1 MKTILVTGSSSGIG
15 KSTAIKF
22 AKAGWNV
29 ICWGRRFKKMESWK
43 KKFSAIDQKRIFL
56 QCVDVMSENQVR
68 EAVQLIP
75 EKFKVIDLLVNNA
88 GLALGKSPIHKGLIK
103 DWEQMID
110 TNLKGLLYVTKII
123 SLDMVNRKSG
133 QIINIGSIAGKE
145 TYPDGNVYNATKF
158 AVDALTRAMRQD
170 LSQHQIRVSQISPG
184 MVETEFSEVR
194 FHGDKKKA
202 QQVYKNMSPL
212 MANDVADLIYYISN
226 TPSHVNVA
234 DVLILPTQQASA
246 TIVTRNS
253 QAEIGS

>member
-68 EAVQLIP
+68 DAVQLIP
-75 EKFKVIDLLVNNA
+75 EKFKVIDLLVNNV

>member
-15 KSTAIKF
+15 KSTAVKF

-68 EAVQLIP
+68 DAVQLIP

>member
-22 AKAGWNV
+22 VKAGWNV
-29 ICWGRRFKKMESWK
+29 ISWSRRFKKMEAWK
-43 KKFSAIDQKRIFL
+43 NNLPLTHQKRIFL
-56 QCVDVMSENQVR
+56 QCVDVMSANQVTK
-68 EAVQLIP
+68 AIQLIP
-75 EKFKVIDLLVNNA
+75 ENFKVIDLLVNNA
-88 GLALGKSPIHKGLIK
+88 GLALGKSPIHEGLIK

-110 TNLKGLLYVTKII
+110 TNLKGLLYVTKVI
-123 SLDMVNRKSG
+123 SQEMVNRKSG

-194 FHGDKKKA
+194 FHGNKKKA
-202 QQVYKNMSPL
+202 QQVYKDMSPL
-212 MANDVADLIYYISN
+212 KANDIADLIYYISN
-226 TPSHVNVA
+226 TPLHVNVA

-246 TIVTRNS
+246 TIIARNS
-253 QAEIGS
+253 NN

>member
-22 AKAGWNV
+22 VKAGWNV
-29 ICWGRRFKKMESWK
+29 VSWGRRFKKMEAWK
-43 KKFSAIDQKRIFL
+43 NSLPLTDQKRIFI
-56 QCVDVMSENQVR
+56 QCVDVMSASQVT
-68 EAVQLIP
+68 EAIQLIP
-75 EKFKVIDLLVNNA
+75 ENFKVIDLLVNNA
-88 GLALGKSPIHKGLIK
+88 GLALGKSPIHEGLIK

-110 TNLKGLLYVTKII
+110 TNLKGLLYVTKVI
-123 SLDMVNRKSG
+123 SPEMVNRKSG

-158 AVDALTRAMRQD
+158 AVDALTRGMRQD

-212 MANDVADLIYYISN
+212 KANDIADLIYYISN

-246 TIVTRNS
+246 TIIARNS
-253 QAEIGS
+253 NN

>member
-22 AKAGWNV
+22 VKAGWNV
-29 ICWGRRFKKMESWK
+29 VSWGRRFKKMEAWK
-43 KKFSAIDQKRIFL
+43 NNLPLTDQKRIFI
-56 QCVDVMSENQVR
+56 QCVDVMSASQVT
-68 EAVQLIP
+68 EAIQLIP
-75 EKFKVIDLLVNNA
+75 ENFKVIDLLVNNA
-88 GLALGKSPIHKGLIK
+88 GLALGKSPIHEGLIK

-110 TNLKGLLYVTKII
+110 TNLKGLLYVTKVI
-123 SLDMVNRKSG
+123 SPEMVNRKSG

-158 AVDALTRAMRQD
+158 AVDALTRGMRQD

-212 MANDVADLIYYISN
+212 KANDIADLIYYISN

-246 TIVTRNS
+246 TIIARNS
-253 QAEIGS
+253 NN

>member
-22 AKAGWNV
+22 VKAGWNV
-29 ICWGRRFKKMESWK
+29 ICWGRRFKKMEAWK
-43 KKFSAIDQKRIFL
+43 NKLPEIDQKRIFL
-56 QCVDVMSENQVR
+56 QGVDVMSENQVT
-68 EAVQLIP
+68 EAIQLIP

-110 TNLKGLLYVTKII
+110 TNLKGLLYVTKMI
-123 SLDMVNRKSG
+123 SLDMVDRKSG

-145 TYPDGNVYNATKF
+145 TYPDGNVYNAIKF

-170 LSQHQIRVSQISPG
+170 LSQHQIRVSQICPG

-212 MANDVADLIYYISN
+212 KANDIADLIFYVSN
-226 TPSHVNVA
+226 TPTHVNVA
-234 DVLILPTQQASA
+234 DVLILPAQQASA
-246 TIVTRNS
+246 SIVTRDSNN
-253 QAEIGS
+253 

>member
-15 KSTAIKF
+15 KSTAVKF

-56 QCVDVMSENQVR
+56 QCVDVMSENQVT
-68 EAVQLIP
+68 EALHLIP
-75 EKFKVIDLLVNNA
+75 EKFKVIDLLINNA

>member
-22 AKAGWNV
+22 VKAGWNV
-29 ICWGRRFKKMESWK
+29 VSWGRRFKKMEAWK
-43 KKFSAIDQKRIFL
+43 NNLPLTDQKRIFI
-56 QCVDVMSENQVR
+56 QCVDVMSASQVT
-68 EAVQLIP
+68 EAIQLIP
-75 EKFKVIDLLVNNA
+75 ENFKVIDLLVNNA
-88 GLALGKSPIHKGLIK
+88 GLALGKSPIHEGLIK

-110 TNLKGLLYVTKII
+110 TNLKGLLYVTKVI
-123 SLDMVNRKSG
+123 SPEMVNRKSG

-158 AVDALTRAMRQD
+158 AVDALTRGMRQD

-194 FHGDKKKA
+194 FQGDKKKA

-212 MANDVADLIYYISN
+212 KANDIADLIYYISN

-246 TIVTRNS
+246 TIIARNS
-253 QAEIGS
+253 NN

>member
-22 AKAGWNV
+22 VKAGWNV
-29 ICWGRRFKKMESWK
+29 VSWGRRFKKMEAWK
-43 KKFSAIDQKRIFL
+43 NNLPLTDQKRIFI
-56 QCVDVMSENQVR
+56 QCVDVMSASQVT
-68 EAVQLIP
+68 EAIQLIP
-75 EKFKVIDLLVNNA
+75 ENFKVIDLLVNNA
-88 GLALGKSPIHKGLIK
+88 GLALGKSPIHEGLIK

-110 TNLKGLLYVTKII
+110 TNLKGLLYVTKVI
-123 SLDMVNRKSG
+123 SPEMVNRKSG

-158 AVDALTRAMRQD
+158 AVDALTRGMRQD

-184 MVETEFSEVR
+184 MVETEFSEIR
-194 FHGDKKKA
+194 FHGDKEKA
-202 QQVYKNMSPL
+202 EKVYKNMSPL
-212 MANDVADLIYYISN
+212 KAHDIADLIYYISN

-246 TIVTRNS
+246 TIIARNS
-253 QAEIGS
+253 NN

>member
-22 AKAGWNV
+22 VKAGWNV
-29 ICWGRRFKKMESWK
+29 ISWSRRFKKMETWK
-43 KKFSAIDQKRIFL
+43 NNLPLTDQKRIFL
-56 QCVDVMSENQVR
+56 QCVDVMSANQVTK
-68 EAVQLIP
+68 AIQLIP
-75 EKFKVIDLLVNNA
+75 ENFKVIDLLVNNA
-88 GLALGKSPIHKGLIK
+88 GLALGKSPIHEGLIK

-110 TNLKGLLYVTKII
+110 TNLKGLLYVTKVI
-123 SLDMVNRKSG
+123 SQEMVNRKSG

-194 FHGDKKKA
+194 FHGNKKKA
-202 QQVYKNMSPL
+202 QQVYKDMSPL
-212 MANDVADLIYYISN
+212 EANDIADLIYYISN
-226 TPSHVNVA
+226 TPLHVNVA

-246 TIVTRNS
+246 MIVARNS
-253 QAEIGS
+253 NN

>member
-22 AKAGWNV
+22 VKAGWNV
-29 ICWGRRFKKMESWK
+29 ISWSRRFKKMEAWK
-43 KKFSAIDQKRIFL
+43 NNLPLTHQKRIFL
-56 QCVDVMSENQVR
+56 QCVDVMSANQVTK
-68 EAVQLIP
+68 AIQLIP
-75 EKFKVIDLLVNNA
+75 ENFKVIDLLVNNA
-88 GLALGKSPIHKGLIK
+88 GLALGKSPIHEGLIK

-110 TNLKGLLYVTKII
+110 TNLKGLLYVTKVI
-123 SLDMVNRKSG
+123 SQEMVNRKSG

-194 FHGDKKKA
+194 FHGNKKKA
-202 QQVYKNMSPL
+202 QQVYKDMSPL
-212 MANDVADLIYYISN
+212 KANDIADLIYYISN
-226 TPSHVNVA
+226 TPLHVNVA

-246 TIVTRNS
+246 MIVARNS
-253 QAEIGS
+253 NN

>member
-22 AKAGWNV
+22 AQAGWNV

-56 QCVDVMSENQVR
+56 QCVDVMSENQVTD
-68 EAVQLIP
+68 AVQLIP

>member
-22 AKAGWNV
+22 VKAGWNV
-29 ICWGRRFKKMESWK
+29 VSWGRRFKKMEAWK
-43 KKFSAIDQKRIFL
+43 NNLPLTDQKRIFI
-56 QCVDVMSENQVR
+56 QCVDVRSASQVT
-68 EAVQLIP
+68 EAIQLIP
-75 EKFKVIDLLVNNA
+75 ENFKVIDLLVNNA
-88 GLALGKSPIHKGLIK
+88 GLALGKSPIHEGLIK

-110 TNLKGLLYVTKII
+110 TNLKGLLYVTKVI
-123 SLDMVNRKSG
+123 SPEMVNRKSG

-158 AVDALTRAMRQD
+158 AVDALTRGMRQD

-212 MANDVADLIYYISN
+212 KANDIADLIYYISN

-246 TIVTRNS
+246 TIIARNS
-253 QAEIGS
+253 NN

>member
-1 MKTILVTGSSSGIG
+1 MKTFLVTGSRSGIG

-22 AKAGWNV
+22 VKAGWNV
-29 ICWGRRFKKMESWK
+29 VSWGRRFKKMEAWK
-43 KKFSAIDQKRIFL
+43 NNLPLTDQKRIFI
-56 QCVDVMSENQVR
+56 QCVDVMSASQVT
-68 EAVQLIP
+68 EAIQLIP
-75 EKFKVIDLLVNNA
+75 ENFKVIDLLVNNA
-88 GLALGKSPIHKGLIK
+88 GLALGKSPIHEGLIK

-110 TNLKGLLYVTKII
+110 TNLKGLLYVTKVI
-123 SLDMVNRKSG
+123 SPEMVNRKSG

-158 AVDALTRAMRQD
+158 AVDALTRGMRQD

-212 MANDVADLIYYISN
+212 KANDIADLIYYISN

-246 TIVTRNS
+246 TIIAINS
-253 QAEIGS
+253 NN

>member
-22 AKAGWNV
+22 VKAGWNV
-29 ICWGRRFKKMESWK
+29 VSWGRRFKKMEAWK
-43 KKFSAIDQKRIFL
+43 NNLPLTDQKRIFI
-56 QCVDVMSENQVR
+56 QCVDVMSASQVT
-68 EAVQLIP
+68 EAIQLIP
-75 EKFKVIDLLVNNA
+75 ENFKVIDLLVNNA
-88 GLALGKSPIHKGLIK
+88 GLALGKSPIHEGLIK

-158 AVDALTRAMRQD
+158 AVDALTRGMRQD

-212 MANDVADLIYYISN
+212 KANDIADLIYYISN

-246 TIVTRNS
+246 TIIARNS
-253 QAEIGS
+253 NN

>member
-68 EAVQLIP
+68 DAVQLIP

>member
-22 AKAGWNV
+22 VKAGWNV
-29 ICWGRRFKKMESWK
+29 VSWGRRFKKMEAWK
-43 KKFSAIDQKRIFL
+43 NNLPLTDQKRIFI
-56 QCVDVMSENQVR
+56 QCVDVMSASQVT
-68 EAVQLIP
+68 EAIQLIP
-75 EKFKVIDLLVNNA
+75 ENFKVIDLLVNNA
-88 GLALGKSPIHKGLIK
+88 GLALGKSPIHEGLIK

-110 TNLKGLLYVTKII
+110 TNLKGLLYVTKVI
-123 SLDMVNRKSG
+123 SPEMVNRKSG

-158 AVDALTRAMRQD
+158 AVDALTRGMRQD

-212 MANDVADLIYYISN
+212 KANDIADLIYYISN
-226 TPSHVNVA
+226 TPLHVNVA

-246 TIVTRNS
+246 TIIARNS
-253 QAEIGS
+253 NN

>member
-22 AKAGWNV
+22 VKAGWNV
-29 ICWGRRFKKMESWK
+29 VSWGRRFKKMEAWK
-43 KKFSAIDQKRIFL
+43 NNLPLTDQKRIFI
-56 QCVDVMSENQVR
+56 QCVDVMSASQVT
-68 EAVQLIP
+68 EAIQLIP
-75 EKFKVIDLLVNNA
+75 ENFKVIDLLVNNA
-88 GLALGKSPIHKGLIK
+88 GLALGKSPIHEGLIK

-110 TNLKGLLYVTKII
+110 TNLKGLLYVTKVI
-123 SLDMVNRKSG
+123 SPEMVNRKSG

-158 AVDALTRAMRQD
+158 AVDALTRGMRQD

-202 QQVYKNMSPL
+202 QKVYKNMSPL
-212 MANDVADLIYYISN
+212 KANDIADLIYYISN

-246 TIVTRNS
+246 TIIARNS
-253 QAEIGS
+253 NN

>member
-22 AKAGWNV
+22 VKAGWNV
-29 ICWGRRFKKMESWK
+29 ISWGRRFKKMEAWK
-43 KKFSAIDQKRIFL
+43 NNLPLTDQKRIFI
-56 QCVDVMSENQVR
+56 QCVDVMSASQVT
-68 EAVQLIP
+68 EAIQLIP
-75 EKFKVIDLLVNNA
+75 KNFKVIDLLVNNA
-88 GLALGKSPIHKGLIK
+88 GLALGKSPIHEGLIK

-110 TNLKGLLYVTKII
+110 TNLKGLLYVTKVI
-123 SLDMVNRKSG
+123 SPEMVNRKSG

-158 AVDALTRAMRQD
+158 AVDALTRGMRQD

-212 MANDVADLIYYISN
+212 KANDIADLIYYISN

-246 TIVTRNS
+246 TIIARNS
-253 QAEIGS
+253 NN

>member
-56 QCVDVMSENQVR
+56 QCVDVMSENQVT
-68 EAVQLIP
+68 EALHLIP

-212 MANDVADLIYYISN
+212 TANDVADLIYYISN

>member
-56 QCVDVMSENQVR
+56 QCVDVMSENQVTK
-68 EAVQLIP
+68 AVQLIP

>member
-1 MKTILVTGSSSGIG
+1 
-15 KSTAIKF
+15 
-22 AKAGWNV
+22 
-29 ICWGRRFKKMESWK
+29 
-43 KKFSAIDQKRIFL
+43 
-56 QCVDVMSENQVR
+56 
-68 EAVQLIP
+68 
-75 EKFKVIDLLVNNA
+75 
-88 GLALGKSPIHKGLIK
+88 
-103 DWEQMID
+103 
-110 TNLKGLLYVTKII
+110 
-123 SLDMVNRKSG
+123 
-133 QIINIGSIAGKE
+133 
-145 TYPDGNVYNATKF
+145 
-158 AVDALTRAMRQD
+158 
-170 LSQHQIRVSQISPG
+170 

>member
-68 EAVQLIP
+68 DAVQLIP

-170 LSQHQIRVSQISPG
+170 VSQHQIRVSQISPG

>member
-22 AKAGWNV
+22 VKAGWNV
-29 ICWGRRFKKMESWK
+29 ISWSRRFKKMETWK
-43 KKFSAIDQKRIFL
+43 NNLPLTDQKRIFL
-56 QCVDVMSENQVR
+56 QCVDVMSANQVTK
-68 EAVQLIP
+68 AIQLIP
-75 EKFKVIDLLVNNA
+75 ENFKVIDLLVNNA
-88 GLALGKSPIHKGLIK
+88 GLALGKSPIHEGLIK

-110 TNLKGLLYVTKII
+110 TNLKGLLYVTKVI
-123 SLDMVNRKSG
+123 SQEMVNRKSG

-194 FHGDKKKA
+194 FHGNKKKA
-202 QQVYKNMSPL
+202 QQVYKDMSPL
-212 MANDVADLIYYISN
+212 EANDIADLIYYISN
-226 TPSHVNVA
+226 TPLHVNVA

-246 TIVTRNS
+246 TIIARNS
-253 QAEIGS
+253 NN

>member
-68 EAVQLIP
+68 DAVQLIP

-246 TIVTRNS
+246 TIITRNS

>member
-22 AKAGWNV
+22 VKAGWNV
-29 ICWGRRFKKMESWK
+29 ISWSRRFKKMETWK
-43 KKFSAIDQKRIFL
+43 NNLPLTDQKRIFL
-56 QCVDVMSENQVR
+56 QCVDVMSANQVTK
-68 EAVQLIP
+68 AIQMIP
-75 EKFKVIDLLVNNA
+75 ENFKVIDLLVNNA
-88 GLALGKSPIHKGLIK
+88 GLALGKSPIHEGLIK

-110 TNLKGLLYVTKII
+110 TNLKGLLYVTKVI
-123 SLDMVNRKSG
+123 SQEMVNRKSG

-194 FHGDKKKA
+194 FHGNKKKA
-202 QQVYKNMSPL
+202 QQLYKDMSPL
-212 MANDVADLIYYISN
+212 EANDIAVLIYSISN
-226 TPSHVNVA
+226 TPLHVNVA

-246 TIVTRNS
+246 TIIARNS
-253 QAEIGS
+253 NN

>member
-22 AKAGWNV
+22 VKAGWNV
-29 ICWGRRFKKMESWK
+29 ISWSRRFKKMETWK
-43 KKFSAIDQKRIFL
+43 NNLPLTDQKRIFL
-56 QCVDVMSENQVR
+56 QCVDVMSANQVTK
-68 EAVQLIP
+68 AIQLIP
-75 EKFKVIDLLVNNA
+75 ENFKVIDLLVNNA
-88 GLALGKSPIHKGLIK
+88 GLALGKSPIHEGLIK

-110 TNLKGLLYVTKII
+110 TNLKGLLYVTKVI
-123 SLDMVNRKSG
+123 SQEMVNRKSG

-194 FHGDKKKA
+194 FHGNKKKA
-202 QQVYKNMSPL
+202 QQVYKDMSPL
-212 MANDVADLIYYISN
+212 EANDIAALIYYISN
-226 TPSHVNVA
+226 TPLHVNVA
-234 DVLILPTQQASA
+234 DVLILPAQQASA
-246 TIVTRNS
+246 TIIARNS
-253 QAEIGS
+253 NN

>member
-22 AKAGWNV
+22 VKAGWNV
-29 ICWGRRFKKMESWK
+29 VSWGRRFKKMEAWK
-43 KKFSAIDQKRIFL
+43 NNLPLTDQKRIFI
-56 QCVDVMSENQVR
+56 QCVDVMSASQVT
-68 EAVQLIP
+68 EAIQLIP
-75 EKFKVIDLLVNNA
+75 ENFKVIDLLVNNA
-88 GLALGKSPIHKGLIK
+88 GLALGKSPIHEGLIK

-110 TNLKGLLYVTKII
+110 TNLKGLLYVIKVI
-123 SLDMVNRKSG
+123 SPEMVNRKSG

-158 AVDALTRAMRQD
+158 AVDALTRGMRQD

-212 MANDVADLIYYISN
+212 KANDIADLIYYISN

-246 TIVTRNS
+246 TIIARNS
-253 QAEIGS
+253 NN

>member
-22 AKAGWNV
+22 VKAGWNV
-29 ICWGRRFKKMESWK
+29 ISWSRRFKKMEAWK
-43 KKFSAIDQKRIFL
+43 NNLPLTHQKRIFL
-56 QCVDVMSENQVR
+56 QCVDVMSANQVTK
-68 EAVQLIP
+68 AIQLIP
-75 EKFKVIDLLVNNA
+75 ENFKVIDLLVNNA
-88 GLALGKSPIHKGLIK
+88 GLALGKSPIHEGLIK

-110 TNLKGLLYVTKII
+110 TNLKGLLYVTKVI
-123 SLDMVNRKSG
+123 SQEMVNRKSG

-194 FHGDKKKA
+194 FHGNKKKA

-212 MANDVADLIYYISN
+212 KANDIADLIYYISN
-226 TPSHVNVA
+226 TPLHVNVA

-246 TIVTRNS
+246 MIVARNS
-253 QAEIGS
+253 NN

>member
-22 AKAGWNV
+22 VKAGWNV
-29 ICWGRRFKKMESWK
+29 ISWGRRFKKMEAWK
-43 KKFSAIDQKRIFL
+43 NNLPLTDQKRIFI
-56 QCVDVMSENQVR
+56 QCVDVMSASQVTK
-68 EAVQLIP
+68 AIQLIP
-75 EKFKVIDLLVNNA
+75 ENFKVIDLLVNNA
-88 GLALGKSPIHKGLIK
+88 GLALGKSPIHEGLIK

-110 TNLKGLLYVTKII
+110 TNLKGLLYVTKVI
-123 SLDMVNRKSG
+123 SPEMVNRKSG

-158 AVDALTRAMRQD
+158 AVDALTRGMRQD

-202 QQVYKNMSPL
+202 KQVYKNMSPL
-212 MANDVADLIYYISN
+212 KANDIADLIYYISN

-246 TIVTRNS
+246 TIIARNS
-253 QAEIGS
+253 NN